1 MERHKEQGSRAAL
14 FPALSEGSREKRA
27 VSILLACMEQVPEL
41 TETLLQGQGAP
52 LGKRSKIQAWTEVGI
67 IGGKGAA
74 RPDGKIMI
82 RTSRGQQWAALVE
95 AKIGKGQLDAEQIE
109 TYLGSGRTEGVNAL
123 ITISNDFAVLPTHHP
138 TYKGKVP
145 KGMSLLHWSWCS
157 VLTKCRLLTDGGEIE
172 DRDHRWVV
180 EHLVRFLNHPSTGV
194 TRFDRMPTSWKE
206 ITAAVAAGAMIRRN
220 DEATLEAVAGWVQE
234 TRDLGLQLT
243 ELLHH
248 PVSIKMGRAERADPA
263 AAVTRILEALC
274 NEQKLEVEYDIP
286 DGVSPLK
293 VTADLRSKTLTASMT
308 VGAPEDRKT
317 AKACTNWLL
326 RALTKT
332 DPGGVHI
339 KAAYGGRRQDTQEAL
354 DKIRENPNTLDSVD
368 PKICPKR
375 FEVKIVS
382 DIGRRMEGQKTFVQA
397 LEKLVPEFYTQ
408 VGQHLRT
415 WIPSAPRVGS
425 APAPSESSDAE
436 KSAQGADDES
446 FGGEGQRTE
455 RGDGSGAEELHGPD
469 KQGGHVTEGASEP
482 EPTSGPVTQIEAQ
495 GPVQGRGA

>member
-1 MERHKEQGSRAAL
+1 MEKHKEQGSRAAL

-27 VSILLACMEQVPEL
+27 VSILLACMEQLPEL
-41 TETLLQGQGAP
+41 TETLLRGQGAP

-67 IGGKGAA
+67 IGGKGVA

-82 RTSRGQQWAALVE
+82 LTPRGQQWTALVE

-109 TYLGSGRTEGVNAL
+109 AYLGSGRTEGVNAL

-138 TYKGKVP
+138 MYEGKVP
-145 KGMSLLHWSWCS
+145 KGMSLLHWSWYS
-157 VLTKCRLLTDGGEIE
+157 ILMKCRLLTDGGEIE

-194 TRFDRMPTSWKE
+194 TRFDRMPASWKE
-206 ITAAVAAGAMIRRN
+206 ITAAVGAGAMIRRN
-220 DEATLEAVAGWVQE
+220 DEATLEAVAGWLQE

-248 PVSIKMGRAERADPA
+248 PVPIKLGRAERADPA
-263 AAVTRILEALC
+263 AAVTRTLDALC
-274 NEQKLEVEYDIP
+274 TEQKLEVEYDIP

-332 DPGGVHI
+332 DPSRVHI
-339 KAAYGGRRQDTQEAL
+339 KAAYGGRRQDTQGAL
-354 DKIRENPNTLDSVD
+354 DKVRENPNTLDSVD

-382 DIGRRMEGQKTFVQA
+382 DLGRRMEGQKTFVQA
-397 LEKLVPEFYTQ
+397 LEKLVPEFYAQ

-415 WIPSAPRVGS
+415 WVPSAPRVGS
-425 APAPSESSDAE
+425 TPASNESSDAA
-436 KSAQGADDES
+436 KSAEGTGGES
-446 FGGEGQRTE
+446 FGGEGRRAE
-455 RGDGSGAEELHGPD
+455 RGDGPGAEERHGPD
-469 KQGGHVTEGASEP
+469 KHGD
-482 EPTSGPVTQIEAQ
+482 I
-495 GPVQGRGA
+495 

>member
-1 MERHKEQGSRAAL
+1 MVLGPDEVPAAHRRRRDRGSRPPVGSGTL
-14 FPALSEGSREKRA
+14 GEVPQPSEHRCDA
-27 VSILLACMEQVPEL
+27 VRPNADEL
-41 TETLLQGQGAP
+41 EG
-52 LGKRSKIQAWTEVGI
+52 
-67 IGGKGAA
+67 
-74 RPDGKIMI
+74 DH
-82 RTSRGQQWAALVE
+82 
-95 AKIGKGQLDAEQIE
+95 
-109 TYLGSGRTEGVNAL
+109 GSGRGWRHDQAERRGNTRSGGRVGPGDAG
-123 ITISNDFAVLPTHHP
+123 FGAA
-138 TYKGKVP
+138 
-145 KGMSLLHWSWCS
+145 
-157 VLTKCRLLTDGGEIE
+157 TDG
-172 DRDHRWVV
+172 
-180 EHLVRFLNHPSTGV
+180 
-194 TRFDRMPTSWKE
+194 
-206 ITAAVAAGAMIRRN
+206 
-220 DEATLEAVAGWVQE
+220 
-234 TRDLGLQLT
+234 
-243 ELLHH
+243 
-248 PVSIKMGRAERADPA
+248 A
-263 AAVTRILEALC
+263 AAPPRVDPRWAGPSARIPLPLSREYSKRLC

-339 KAAYGGRRQDTQEAL
+339 KAAYGGRRQDAQEAL

-425 APAPSESSDAE
+425 TPAPNESRGRSDI
-436 KSAQGADDES
+436 STGNRRRS
-446 FGGEGQRTE
+446 R
-455 RGDGSGAEELHGPD
+455 S
-469 KQGGHVTEGASEP
+469 
-482 EPTSGPVTQIEAQ
+482 
-495 GPVQGRGA
+495 

>member
-1 MERHKEQGSRAAL
+1 MEKHKEQGSRAAL

-41 TETLLQGQGAP
+41 TETLLRGQGAP
-52 LGKRSKIQAWTEVGI
+52 LGKRSKIQAWTEVGS
-67 IGGKGAA
+67 IGGKRAA

-82 RTSRGQQWAALVE
+82 RTPRSQQWTALVE
-95 AKIGKGQLDAEQIE
+95 AKIGKGRLDAEQIE
-109 TYLGSGRTEGVNAL
+109 AYLGSGRTEGVNAL

-138 TYKGKVP
+138 TYEGKMP
-145 KGMSLLHWSWCS
+145 KGISLLHWSWGS
-157 VLTKCRLLTDGGEIE
+157 VLTKCRLLTEGGEIE

-194 TRFDRMPTSWKE
+194 TRFDRMPASWKE
-206 ITAAVAAGAMIRRN
+206 ITTAVGAGAVIRRN
-220 DEATLEAVAGWVQE
+220 GEATLEAVAGWVQE

-248 PVSIKMGRAERADPA
+248 PVPIKLSRAERADPA
-263 AAVTRILEALC
+263 VVTARILETLC

-286 DGVSPLK
+286 DGVSGLK

-326 RALTKT
+326 RTLTRT
-332 DPGGVHI
+332 DPSGVHI
-339 KAAYGGRRQDTQEAL
+339 KAAYGGRRQDTQGAL
-354 DKIRENPNTLDSVD
+354 DKVRENPNTLDGVD

-375 FEVKIVS
+375 FEVKLVS
-382 DIGRRMEGQKTFVQA
+382 DPGRRMEGQKTFVQA
-397 LEKLVPEFYTQ
+397 LEKLAPEFYTQ

-415 WIPSAPRVGS
+415 WIPSAPRVGNT
-425 APAPSESSDAE
+425 PASNESSGVVKTAGE
-436 KSAQGADDES
+436 T
-446 FGGEGQRTE
+446 GGE
-455 RGDGSGAEELHGPD
+455 
-469 KQGGHVTEGASEP
+469 
-482 EPTSGPVTQIEAQ
+482 
-495 GPVQGRGA
+495 

>member
-1 MERHKEQGSRAAL
+1 MEKHKEQGSRAAL

-52 LGKRSKIQAWTEVGI
+52 LGKRSKLQAWTEVGI
-67 IGGKGAA
+67 IGGKGVV
-74 RPDGKIMI
+74 RPDGRIMI
-82 RTSRGQQWAALVE
+82 LTPRGQQWTALVE

-109 TYLGSGRTEGVNAL
+109 AYLGSGRTEGVNAL
-123 ITISNDFAVLPTHHP
+123 ITISNDFAALPTHHP
-138 TYKGKVP
+138 TYEGKVP

-157 VLTKCRLLTDGGEIE
+157 VLTKCRLLADGGEIE

-180 EHLVRFLNHPSTGV
+180 EHLVRFLDHPSTGV
-194 TRFDRMPTSWKE
+194 TRFDRMPASWKE
-206 ITAAVAAGAMIRRN
+206 ITAAVGAGAMIRRN

-243 ELLHH
+243 ELLHY
-248 PVSIKMGRAERADPA
+248 PVPIKFSRADRADPA
-263 AAVTRILEALC
+263 AAVTRTLETLC

-308 VGAPEDRKT
+308 VGAPDDRKT

-326 RALTKT
+326 RALTRT
-332 DPGGVHI
+332 DPIGVHI
-339 KAAYGGRRQDTQEAL
+339 KAVYGGRRQDAQEAL
-354 DKIRENPNTLDSVD
+354 DKVRENPNTLDSVD

-382 DIGRRMEGQKTFVQA
+382 DLGRRMEGQKTFVQA

-408 VGQHLRT
+408 VGQRLRT
-415 WIPSAPRVGS
+415 WVPSAPRVGS
-425 APAPSESSDAE
+425 TPAPNESSDAA
-436 KSAQGADDES
+436 KSVQGTGGES
-446 FGGEGQRTE
+446 FGGEERRTE
-455 RGDGSGAEELHGPD
+455 RGDGSGAEEFHGPD
-469 KQGGHVTEGASEP
+469 KHGGHVTEASADDGGVSEP
-482 EPTSGPVTQIEAQ
+482 EPMSGPALSD
-495 GPVQGRGA
+495 